1 MTRADVLIDLIN
13 KHDWRYGAE
22 LGLWDGRTF
31 LKLLAACPKLHM
43 VGVDFWQDS
52 PGYTGT
58 DKDGNVWNHNKHE
71 VTVREAIKPNAD
83 RVTLLKMSTIEA
95 ANYVENGS
103 LDFVFIDADHSTE
116 GVLADIAAW
125 QLKLKSNGTLLGHDI
140 NWPSVKEA
148 VLKVYGD
155 NYDVLP
161 DNVWMAK

>member
-1 MTRADVLIDLIN
+1 MI
-13 KHDWRYGAE
+13 
-22 LGLWDGRTF
+22 
-31 LKLLAACPKLHM
+31 
-43 VGVDFWQDS
+43 GVDLWEDS

-58 DKDGNVWNHNKHE
+58 DSWGNNWDHSAHE
-71 VTVREAIKPNAD
+71 YAVRTGCEIFGK
-83 RVTLLKMSTIEA
+83 RVSLLKMNTVKA
-95 ANYVENGS
+95 ANHIEDGS

-125 QLKLKSNGTLLGHDI
+125 QSKLKSNGTMLGHDI

-155 NYDVLP
+155 NFEILP